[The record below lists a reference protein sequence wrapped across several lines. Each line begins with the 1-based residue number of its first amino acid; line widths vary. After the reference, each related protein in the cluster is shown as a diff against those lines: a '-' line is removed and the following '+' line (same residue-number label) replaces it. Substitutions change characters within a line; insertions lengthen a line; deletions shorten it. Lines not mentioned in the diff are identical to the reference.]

1 MDGWVDG
8 EENKNILVNNLKFM
22 FNLRGKRKPCV
33 CSEWIVVDLCRA
45 RQRSDKEM
53 CVQVKARTFIILIC
67 KLGKSNTAQL
77 CSLADPALQVQC
89 ILRVRNCAKLIYTK

>member
-1 MDGWVDG
+1 MMDGWMDG

-53 CVQVKARTFIILIC
+53 CVQVKPRTFIILTW
-67 KLGKSNTAQL
+67 KL
-77 CSLADPALQVQC
+77 
-89 ILRVRNCAKLIYTK
+89 